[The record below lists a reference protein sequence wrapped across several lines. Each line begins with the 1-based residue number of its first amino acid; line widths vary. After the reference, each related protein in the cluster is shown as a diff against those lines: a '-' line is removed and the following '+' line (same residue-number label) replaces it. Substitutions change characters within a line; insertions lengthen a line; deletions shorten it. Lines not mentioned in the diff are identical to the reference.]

1 MLKLGYKFK
10 AFVRLLDVR
19 TKGIDEE
26 ILEGQTSAGKT
37 TVGMGLK
44 LILLASLS
52 PKKLHL
58 LCGSNLGK
66 VEDNIISKDNGI
78 LDIAQSYGFKV
89 DYFPNGHGIFN
100 KAHILIYGN
109 TPEEDKI
116 LRVAGYGDESKWK
129 DILGSQYGVVGVD
142 EANIANI
149 EFLRE
154 LSMRR
159 DYWMLTLNPDN
170 PDLPIYK

>member
-1 MLKLGYKFK
+1 VLKLGYKFK

-89 DYFPNGHGIFN
+89 DYFPDDKVEEFVKQLNQSKGGIDAEKERAASEPSDAEN
-100 KAHILIYGN
+100 
-109 TPEEDKI
+109 
-116 LRVAGYGDESKWK
+116 
-129 DILGSQYGVVGVD
+129 
-142 EANIANI
+142 
-149 EFLRE
+149 
-154 LSMRR
+154 
-159 DYWMLTLNPDN
+159 
-170 PDLPIYK
+170 